1 MNTTV
6 SILAPLSGEVV
17 PVTAVPD
24 PVFSQKM
31 MGEGVA
37 ICPLAQV
44 QSVLAP
50 VSGKVVKLFK
60 TGHAFA
66 LVGEVGALEVLVHV
80 GLETVGLKGEDFK
93 LLCSEG
99 EQVEAGQPLVEV
111 DIPGLLALEKDPVTP
126 VVFIG
131 RNQVEALDF
140 TPGPVRA
147 GTPLCQVSLRES

>member
-1 MNTTV
+1 MTV
-6 SILAPLSGEVV
+6 LPILAPLSGEVV

-37 ICPLAQV
+37 IRPLPQV
-44 QSVLAP
+44 QPVLAP
-50 VSGKVVKLFK
+50 VSGKIVKLFK

-80 GLETVGLKGEDFK
+80 GLETVGLKGEGFK
-93 LLCSEG
+93 VLCGESE
-99 EQVEAGQPLVEV
+99 EVEAGQPIVEV
-111 DIPGLLALEKDPVTP
+111 DIPRLLALDKDPITP

-131 RNQVEALDF
+131 RNQVETLDF
-140 TPGPVRA
+140 TPGSVQA
-147 GTPLCQVSLRES
+147 GMPLCRVTLHK

>member
-6 SILAPLSGEVV
+6 SILAPLSGEVI

-37 ICPLAQV
+37 IRPLPQV

-50 VSGKVVKLFK
+50 VSGKIVKLFK

-66 LVGEVGALEVLVHV
+66 LVGKVGALEVLVHV
-80 GLETVGLKGEDFK
+80 GLETVALKGEGFK
-93 LLCSEG
+93 LLCAQG
-99 EQVEAGQPLVEV
+99 EEVEAGQPIVEV
-111 DIPGLLALEKDPVTP
+111 DIPRLLALDKDPVTP

-140 TPGPVRA
+140 TPGPVQA
-147 GTPLCQVSLRES
+147 GTPLCQVTLRK

>member
-1 MNTTV
+1 MTV
-6 SILAPLSGEVV
+6 LPILAPLSGEVV

-37 ICPLAQV
+37 IRPLPQV
-44 QSVLAP
+44 QPVLAP
-50 VSGKVVKLFK
+50 ISGKIVKLFK

-66 LVGEVGALEVLVHV
+66 LVGKVGALEVLVHV
-80 GLETVGLKGEDFK
+80 GLETVGLKAEGFK

-99 EQVEAGQPLVEV
+99 EEVTAGQPIVEV
-111 DIPGLLALEKDPVTP
+111 DIPGVLALDKDPVTP

-131 RNQVEALDF
+131 RNQVATLDL
-140 TPGPVRA
+140 TPGSVQA
-147 GTPLCQVSLRES
+147 GMPLCQVTLRK

>member
-6 SILAPLSGEVV
+6 SILAPLSGEVI

-37 ICPLAQV
+37 IRPLPKV

-50 VSGKVVKLFK
+50 VSGKIVKLFK
-60 TGHAFA
+60 TGHAFV

-80 GLETVGLKGEDFK
+80 GLDTVALKGEGFK
-93 LLCSEG
+93 LLRGEG
-99 EQVEAGQPLVEV
+99 EEVSAGQPLVEV
-111 DIPGLLALEKDPVTP
+111 DIPRLLVLEKDPVTP

-131 RNQVEALDF
+131 RDQVKTLDF
-140 TPGPVRA
+140 TPGEVHA
-147 GTPLCQVSLRES
+147 GSPLCQVTLRG

>member
-6 SILAPLSGEVV
+6 SILAPLSGEVI

-37 ICPLAQV
+37 IRPLPKV

-50 VSGKVVKLFK
+50 VSGKIVKLFK
-60 TGHAFA
+60 TGHAFV
-66 LVGEVGALEVLVHV
+66 LVGKVGDLELLLHV
-80 GLETVGLKGEDFK
+80 GLETVGLKGEGFRM
-93 LLCSEG
+93 LCSEG
-99 EQVEAGQPLVEV
+99 EEVSVGQPIVEV
-111 DIPGLLALEKDPVTP
+111 DIPRLLALEKDPITP

-140 TPGPVRA
+140 TPGPVQA
-147 GTPLCQVSLRES
+147 GKALCRVSLRAS

>member
-1 MNTTV
+1 MTV
-6 SILAPLSGEVV
+6 LPILAPLSGEVV

-37 ICPLAQV
+37 IRPLPQV
-44 QSVLAP
+44 QRVLAP
-50 VSGKVVKLFK
+50 VSGKIVKLFK

-80 GLETVGLKGEDFK
+80 GLETVSLKSEGFK
-93 LLCSEG
+93 LLCAQG
-99 EQVEAGQPLVEV
+99 EQVSAGQPIVEV
-111 DIPGLLALEKDPVTP
+111 DIPRLLTLEKDPITP

-131 RNQVEALDF
+131 RNQVETLDF
-140 TPGPVRA
+140 TPGLVQA
-147 GTPLCQVSLRES
+147 GMPLFRVTLRK

>member
-1 MNTTV
+1 MTV
-6 SILAPLSGEVV
+6 LPILAPLCGEIV

-37 ICPLAQV
+37 IRPLPQV
-44 QSVLAP
+44 QPVLAP
-50 VSGKVVKLFK
+50 VSGKIVKLFK

-66 LVGEVGALEVLVHV
+66 LVGKVGDLEVLVHV
-80 GLETVGLKGEDFK
+80 GLETVGLKGEGFK

-99 EQVEAGQPLVEV
+99 EEIEAGQPIVEV
-111 DIPGLLALEKDPVTP
+111 DIPCLLALEKDPVTP

-131 RNQVEALDF
+131 RNQVEAMDYSL
-140 TPGPVRA
+140 GSVQA
-147 GTPLCQVSLRES
+147 GTPLCQVTLRK